1 MESWLLTVAV
11 TVLLHLFRLLHPHTL
26 CSLYTHC
33 VASRELQMAWTWLE
47 AAAGQ
52 VKNEMDPLPFGST
65 PCRLLSSLVN
75 TTRLKI
81 ENGLW
86 MDGRGEHREK

>member
-47 AAAGQ
+47 AAAPGE
-52 VKNEMDPLPFGST
+52 KRNGSSSL
-65 PCRLLSSLVN
+65 RLHSLSSPLKSCEHNKIKDREWLV
-75 TTRLKI
+75 
-81 ENGLW
+81 
-86 MDGRGEHREK
+86 DGWAWRT